1 MLNIHLFLLKEGFI
15 MLLSVLFFI
24 FSLLLIYAAYFFYTG
39 KAVVLLPNTS
49 KEIPSK
55 KLTFFKLYGALFFI
69 GGLGSLVLVF
79 FHPNWLAFSVL
90 LFVMLTMLFFIFNL
104 NKRM

>member
-1 MLNIHLFLLKEGFI
+1 
-15 MLLSVLFFI
+15 MLLSILFLI

-39 KAVVLLPNTS
+39 KAMVLLTS
-49 KEIPSK
+49 TGKETTPEIAA
-55 KLTFFKLYGALFFI
+55 FFKFYGALFFI

-79 FHPNWLAFSVL
+79 YQLTLLAFAVL
-90 LFVMLTMLFFIFNL
+90 LFVMLTMLCFIFGL

>member
-1 MLNIHLFLLKEGFI
+1 

-24 FSLLLIYAAYFFYTG
+24 FSALLVYAAYFFYTG
-39 KAVVLLPNTS
+39 KASVLLTS
-49 KEIPSK
+49 TGKETSPKTAS
-55 KLTFFKLYGALFFI
+55 FFKLYGILFFI

-90 LFVMLTMLFFIFNL
+90 FFVMLTMLLFIFSL